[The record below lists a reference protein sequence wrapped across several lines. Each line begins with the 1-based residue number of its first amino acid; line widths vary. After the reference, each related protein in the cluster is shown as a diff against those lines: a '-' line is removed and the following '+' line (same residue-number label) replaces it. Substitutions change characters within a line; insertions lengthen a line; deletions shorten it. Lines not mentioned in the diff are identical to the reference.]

1 MDEWAPGQLIGK
13 ISKYF
18 GEAQSPHFVIM
29 SLCTNQMS
37 RTEFEDE
44 LEYNI
49 SRKEKL
55 KEDVKNLVKENKRK
69 KEENRKH

>member
-1 MDEWAPGQLIGK
+1 
-13 ISKYF
+13 
-18 GEAQSPHFVIM
+18 
-29 SLCTNQMS
+29 MS
-37 RTEFEDE
+37 RAELEDE

-55 KEDVKNLVKENKRK
+55 KEDVKNLVKENKRI